1 MTSGSRFTKPVV
13 TYTRNTNL
21 TIRCGTTLLIL
32 VKTPGR
38 ESDGIPDTRKLA
50 AKQRY
55 RERLTFVWY
64 WGTRGAACGTGEHVV
79 QLVVLGN
86 TWCSLW
92 YWGTRGA
99 ACGTGEHVVQLV
111 VLGNTWCS
119 LWYWGTR
126 GAACGT
132 GEHVVQL
139 VVLGNTWCSLWYWGT
154 RGAACGTGEHVVQ
167 LVVLGNTWCSL
178 LHPVLCLPAPYRYT
192 RSSLVTGTFKSLRS
206 LVVDL

>member
-99 ACGTGEHVVQLV
+99 ACGIKSCACLLLTGIHEARWSQVHS
-111 VLGNTWCS
+111 NRS
-119 LWYWGTR
+119 D
-126 GAACGT
+126 
-132 GEHVVQL
+132 
-139 VVLGNTWCSLWYWGT
+139 
-154 RGAACGTGEHVVQ
+154 
-167 LVVLGNTWCSL
+167 L
-178 LHPVLCLPAPYRYT
+178 LLLIC
-192 RSSLVTGTFKSLRS
+192 K
-206 LVVDL
+206 